1 MNRFF
6 TKLREALFSV
16 VPISAVVLLLNR
28 TIAPLNSGVT
38 LLFCC
43 GAVLL
48 ILGMGLFTLGADLSM
63 MPVGERIGAKL
74 SASRNLLLMVLLCL
88 GMGVAITVA
97 EPDLQ
102 VLATQVPAVPNLI
115 LIGAVAAGV
124 GLFLAVAL
132 LRIVFQKKLSVILLL
147 LYGLVFLLAAFAPAD
162 YVAVAFDSGGVT
174 TGPITVPFIM
184 ALGIGLAGVRGGTS
198 SHDDSFG
205 LVALC
210 SVGPILAVLFLG
222 MIYPAQGAV
231 SSEAMTYAA
240 NDLRQAAA
248 VFLHSFPHYA
258 KEVLT
263 ALLPIAL
270 FFILF
275 QLLFLHLPKQQ
286 VIKAGVGLLYT
297 FIGLVLFLTGVN
309 VGFLPAGRE
318 LGTAIASLPN
328 NWILIPIGMVL
339 GCFVVL
345 AEPAVHVLT
354 KQVSELTGG
363 AISRRAMLTCLS
375 GGVALS
381 IGIAMIRVLT
391 GLSIWAC
398 ILPGYLFSLG
408 LTLFVPPI
416 FTAVA
421 FDSGGVASG
430 PMTATFILP
439 FAMGACSALGGD
451 LLTDAFGVVA
461 LVAMTPLVTIQLLG
475 LLYRLGAPEPV
486 TVSPVPLTAELYPDI
501 IDL

>member
-1 MNRFF
+1 MCSTPYWHRP
-6 TKLREALFSV
+6 FS
-16 VPISAVVLLLNR
+16 
-28 TIAPLNSGVT
+28 T
-38 LLFCC
+38 
-43 GAVLL
+43 
-48 ILGMGLFTLGADLSM
+48 AD
-63 MPVGERIGAKL
+63 VYK
-74 SASRNLLLMVLLCL
+74 
-88 GMGVAITVA
+88 
-97 EPDLQ
+97 
-102 VLATQVPAVPNLI
+102 
-115 LIGAVAAGV
+115 
-124 GLFLAVAL
+124 
-132 LRIVFQKKLSVILLL
+132 
-147 LYGLVFLLAAFAPAD
+147 
-162 YVAVAFDSGGVT
+162 
-174 TGPITVPFIM
+174 
-184 ALGIGLAGVRGGTS
+184 
-198 SHDDSFG
+198 
-205 LVALC
+205 
-210 SVGPILAVLFLG
+210 
-222 MIYPAQGAV
+222 
-231 SSEAMTYAA
+231 
-240 NDLRQAAA
+240 RQ
-248 VFLHSFPHYA
+248 
-258 KEVLT
+258 
-263 ALLPIAL
+263 
-270 FFILF
+270 
-275 QLLFLHLPKQQ
+275 
-286 VIKAGVGLLYT
+286 
-297 FIGLVLFLTGVN
+297 
-309 VGFLPAGRE
+309 GRE

-475 LLYRLGAPEPV
+475 LLYRLCLLYTSTRMTPLEP
-486 TVSPVPLTAELYPDI
+486 S
-501 IDL
+501 